1 MVTNSSGGSV
11 GSTKNTKKSPNAD
24 GPAPVR
30 SASKATEPWR
40 QAPQPGAGTG
50 SDRPKKGEWP
60 RNVDEACW
68 FGLLYAY
75 GGLMEAVGQALEREH
90 GLTVSSFEVLL
101 RLSAAPAPE
110 RVSDV
115 ASSCLLSPSRVSRV
129 VEQLSERG
137 LIEKQ
142 PSARD
147 ARAMELTLS
156 EHGRALFERANATHW
171 RVVRERL
178 LDRITAEETATLAS
192 VWQKLGFC

>member
-1 MVTNSSGGSV
+1 M
-11 GSTKNTKKSPNAD
+11 
-24 GPAPVR
+24 
-30 SASKATEPWR
+30 E
-40 QAPQPGAGTG
+40 
-50 SDRPKKGEWP
+50 
-60 RNVDEACW
+60 EACW

-101 RLSAAPAPE
+101 RLSVAREPE

-137 LIEKQ
+137 LVEKQ
-142 PSARD
+142 ASARD
-147 ARAMELTLS
+147 ARATQLRLS
-156 EHGRALFERANATHW
+156 EEGRVAFEAANATHW
-171 RVVRERL
+171 KVVTEHFFDL
-178 LDRITAEETATLAS
+178 ISPEEMATLAS